1 MLKIEA
7 GGSPSIFKLAGVVGA
22 MAVLTGCAVTMPF
35 PPLATPFQG
44 SSDWHPVCRVGSK
57 CSNETSNSR
66 VAYRR
71 FKPADDDGIYDD
83 PPDFIVNG
91 GDQVDTKRQQ

>member
-7 GGSPSIFKLAGVVGA
+7 AGSPSIIKLAAAVGA

-35 PPLATPFQG
+35 PPLASPFQG
-44 SSDWHPVCRVGSK
+44 SRDWHPVCRVGSK

-71 FKPADDDGIYDD
+71 SKPADDGKIDDD
-83 PPDFIVNG
+83 PPEFIVNG